1 MSNTDGVQ
9 GSRFSLSFI
18 LRFVTLCAPV
28 APLPMP
34 TGAAMLVVGHPGHEL
49 RVHGWLEHT
58 RPLVMVLT
66 DGSGHAGIP
75 RLASTT
81 NVLARAGA
89 RSGAIFGNLTDA
101 ALYRAL
107 LDRRST
113 VFTSMAETIADA
125 IVTHDIQLVVGDD
138 AEGFNP
144 THDVCRLVVDTAVR
158 MARHRSAPAITNLAF
173 ALMETPDPSP
183 RREDVWSST
192 IELSDAALQRKLQAA
207 LDYPEMAA
215 EVAAARARWHDEAFR
230 FETFRHVGADEVWA
244 PAEGR
249 PYYEQY
255 GAERVRDGA
264 YPEVIE
270 YDRHML
276 PVVDALAA
284 SALRQAS

>member
-1 MSNTDGVQ
+1 
-9 GSRFSLSFI
+9 
-18 LRFVTLCAPV
+18 
-28 APLPMP
+28 MP
-34 TGAAMLVVGHPGHEL
+34 TGPALLVVGHPGHEL

-81 NVLARAGA
+81 RLLTRAGA
-89 RSGAIFGNLTDA
+89 RPGEVFGQLSDA

-107 LDRRST
+107 LDRRIS
-113 VFTSMAETIADA
+113 VFTSIAETIASA
-125 IVTHDIQLVVGDD
+125 IVMHNIQVVVGDD

-144 THDVCRLVVDTAVR
+144 THDICRLVIDAAVR
-158 MARHRSAPAITNLAF
+158 MARTRSARSIANLAF
-173 ALMETPDPSP
+173 ALMETPDTTP
-183 RREDVWSST
+183 RQDEVWTST
-192 IELSDAALQRKLQAA
+192 IVLSDQALERKLQAA

-230 FETFRHVGADEVWA
+230 IEAFRHVGADELWT
-244 PAEGR
+244 PADGQ
-249 PYYEQY
+249 PFYEKY

-264 YPEVIE
+264 YSEVIE

-276 PVVDALAA
+276 PVVAALAA
-284 SALRQAS
+284 GTLRQAS